1 LLLPLVVRAL
11 IDDLSRHRG
20 LSGVIILVCLLM
32 LADAGLGAAGNYVL
46 LRAAETIVLTARQRL
61 VDRLLRLTVGA
72 LNRSEP
78 GDLMARATVD
88 TTLLRGAV
96 SNAVVPA
103 VVGSLTIL
111 GALVLMG
118 LVDVLLLGV
127 TLAAIGFIVV
137 MESVVVPKIGR
148 ATRETQQSVGA
159 MNAALE
165 RVLGA
170 FRTVK
175 AWRASLRA
183 DLWQALVGNTTEL
196 AIQFAFLGVVATG
209 GAQVASGTISI
220 GTLVAFLLYVLF
232 LMGPVSQLTT
242 AVSQYQIGSA
252 AVTRIEEAGQLP
264 AEPAQAATALP
275 ASALPASGGT
285 ADGHPVSVQFEDVRF
300 SYRAE
305 GPGAHHGVS
314 FVVPPGGMTA
324 FVGPSGAGKTTV
336 FSLIERFYEPD
347 TGRVFVDGTDTRD
360 WPLGPLRAV
369 IGYVEQDAP
378 VLSGTLRENL
388 LFGAPE
394 ASGDE
399 LADVLRITRLRNL
412 AERLPAR
419 STKPR
424 CARRWRMW
432 PG

>member
-1 LLLPLVVRAL
+1 MMYTGTGRTRPAASQRASLHVMYGYIRPHRLALLTGGLLSLATGATSLLLPLVVRAL

-20 LSGVIILVCLLM
+20 LSGVIVLVCLLM

-72 LNRSEP
+72 LDRSEP

-252 AVTRIEEAGQLP
+252 VPRRTAIRSRSSSRTCGS
-264 AEPAQAATALP
+264 ATAP
-275 ASALPASGGT
+275 KAPGPTTASAS
-285 ADGHPVSVQFEDVRF
+285 SSR
-300 SYRAE
+300 RA
-305 GPGAHHGVS
+305 G
-314 FVVPPGGMTA
+314 
-324 FVGPSGAGKTTV
+324 
-336 FSLIERFYEPD
+336 
-347 TGRVFVDGTDTRD
+347 
-360 WPLGPLRAV
+360 
-369 IGYVEQDAP
+369 
-378 VLSGTLRENL
+378 
-388 LFGAPE
+388 
-394 ASGDE
+394 
-399 LADVLRITRLRNL
+399 
-412 AERLPAR
+412 
-419 STKPR
+419 
-424 CARRWRMW
+424 
-432 PG
+432 